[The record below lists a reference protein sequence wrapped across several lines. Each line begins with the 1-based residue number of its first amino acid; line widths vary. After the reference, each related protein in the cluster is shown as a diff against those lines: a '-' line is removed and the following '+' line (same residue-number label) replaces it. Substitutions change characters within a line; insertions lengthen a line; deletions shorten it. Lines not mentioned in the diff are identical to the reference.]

1 MKKKQS
7 PDTSRMSGRARA
19 RMEEVDVFDTIKE
32 YLIGEGA
39 TEEEALKQM
48 LTLTDEQRTEIIE
61 GSCGSKKK
69 ERRLWKMSKFG
80 DLLRGGGAP
89 APEPVVEEVLITPE
103 EEVLTE
109 ASPLEEMNKKELE
122 EYGRTLGIELDR
134 RRSKETLIEEL
145 REAEGE

>member
-1 MKKKQS
+1 
-7 PDTSRMSGRARA
+7 
-19 RMEEVDVFDTIKE
+19 
-32 YLIGEGA
+32 
-39 TEEEALKQM
+39 
-48 LTLTDEQRTEIIE
+48 
-61 GSCGSKKK
+61 
-69 ERRLWKMSKFG
+69 MSKFG
-80 DLLRGGGAP
+80 DLLRGGAPAPKVEAAP

>member
-1 MKKKQS
+1 
-7 PDTSRMSGRARA
+7 
-19 RMEEVDVFDTIKE
+19 
-32 YLIGEGA
+32 
-39 TEEEALKQM
+39 
-48 LTLTDEQRTEIIE
+48 
-61 GSCGSKKK
+61 
-69 ERRLWKMSKFG
+69 MSKFG
-80 DLLRGGGAP
+80 DLLRGGGVP

>member
-1 MKKKQS
+1 
-7 PDTSRMSGRARA
+7 
-19 RMEEVDVFDTIKE
+19 
-32 YLIGEGA
+32 
-39 TEEEALKQM
+39 
-48 LTLTDEQRTEIIE
+48 
-61 GSCGSKKK
+61 
-69 ERRLWKMSKFG
+69 MSKFG

-89 APEPVVEEVLITPE
+89 APEPIVEEVLITPE

-145 REAEGE
+145 KEAEGE